1 MCGIVGIVNVGRNK
15 ISGAELIE
23 ACAIINHRGPDDEG
37 FLTWSEDENIAPRI
51 WAGGDTAESTRQYWK
66 YDTLT
71 PERNFSVGFGHRRL
85 SILDLS
91 PLGHQPMLFSD
102 KGLAISFNGEVY
114 NYLEIKAE
122 LLSLGHAFTSTTDT
136 EVILHAWAQWGPA
149 CLSRFNGMFAFLL
162 LDYSNGMLYAVRDRF
177 GVKPLCYANINDK
190 LIIASEI
197 KQIKTLKGYRANV
210 DQDVVANYVAFGDV
224 DTSIRTFDKNIQYVP
239 PGHYMAVNL
248 RDKSV
253 SLHEWYSL
261 QPRQWSGSWND
272 AVDRFRELLTDSVKL
287 RLRSDVA
294 VGSCLSGGLDS
305 SSIVCLAAN
314 ILQEQG
320 DFVGQETVTACYN
333 EARYDEWEFAKQVI
347 EKTNARPHRTFPDF
361 AQLEADIDKFIW
373 HQDEPTGSTSQ
384 FSQWA
389 VFKKTHEVG
398 LKVMIDGQ
406 GADEQ
411 LAGYG
416 GNDLPLYT
424 GLVRKAKLGVLF
436 NEIKH
441 YKATHGSMPT
451 GFLLGALQ
459 LSLGKGFA
467 NALPARL
474 RINEGITNINWLNN
488 NVAVTKL
495 PPAKSLKDN
504 LLRQLHREPLPS
516 LLRYEDRNSMAWSVE
531 SRTPFMDYRLIEFT
545 TGLPEE
551 FVYEKGLRKKIL
563 RAAMQDILPPAVG
576 GRKDKMGFVT
586 PEEVWLKNEGKA
598 WFKNNIDATL
608 DIFPDYFKKDEL
620 ISYYNKVVSGS
631 APFDFTLWRILCLGR
646 WSKYNN

>member
-1 MCGIVGIVNVGRNK
+1 MCGIVGIVNVGKDK
-15 ISGAELIE
+15 ISGAELID

-37 FLTWSEDENIAPRI
+37 FLTWSEDESATPRI
-51 WAGGDTAESTRQYWK
+51 WAGGDTAESTLHHWK
-66 YDTLT
+66 YDKLT
-71 PERNFSVGFGHRRL
+71 PERRFSVGFGHRRL

-91 PLGHQPMLFSD
+91 PMGHQPMLFPE

-122 LLSLGHAFTSTTDT
+122 LLALGHAFTSTTDT
-136 EVILHAWAQWGPA
+136 EVILHAWSQWGPA

-162 LDYSNGMLYAVRDRF
+162 LDYNSGMLYAVRDRF

-197 KQIKTLKGYRANV
+197 KQIKTLQGFRANIN
-210 DQDVVANYVAFGDV
+210 QDAIANYIALGDV
-224 DTSIRTFDKNIQYVP
+224 DTTLRTFDNNIQYVQ
-239 PGHYMAVNL
+239 PGYYMAVNL
-248 RDKSV
+248 RDKSI
-253 SLHEWYSL
+253 SHKEWYKL
-261 QPRQWSGSWND
+261 QPSQWSGGWND

-287 RLRSDVA
+287 RLRSDVT

-347 EKTNARPHRTFPDF
+347 EKTKARPHRTFPDF
-361 AQLEADIDKFIW
+361 TQLESDIDKFIW

-416 GNDLPLYT
+416 GNDLPLYA
-424 GLVRKAKLGVLF
+424 GLVRKAKFGVLL

-441 YKATHGSMPT
+441 YKAEHGSMPK

-467 NALPARL
+467 NALPAKL
-474 RINEGITNINWLNN
+474 RINEGITNISWLNN

-504 LLRQLHREPLPS
+504 LLRQLQREPLPS

-531 SRTPFMDYRLIEFT
+531 SRTPFMDYRLVEFT

-563 RAAMQDILPPAVG
+563 RSAMENILPPAVG

-586 PEEVWLKNEGKA
+586 PEEVWLKKDGKD
-598 WFKNNIDATL
+598 WFKKNIEATL
-608 DIFPDYFKKDEL
+608 DIFPNYFKKDEL
-620 ISYYNKVVSGS
+620 IRYYNNVVNGTT
-631 APFDFTLWRILCLGR
+631 PFDFTLWRILCLGR
-646 WSKYNN
+646 WNKYNA